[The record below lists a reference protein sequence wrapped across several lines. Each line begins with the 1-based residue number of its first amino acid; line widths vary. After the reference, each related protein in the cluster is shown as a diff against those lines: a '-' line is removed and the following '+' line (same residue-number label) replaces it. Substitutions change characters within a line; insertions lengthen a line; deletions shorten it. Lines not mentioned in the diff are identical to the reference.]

1 MGNYD
6 CILPWNHVR
15 VWQTGKIWP
24 CCQFQGSDVP
34 DDLNLENGDF
44 MNHPFMQDI
53 RQRMLEDKPVK
64 GCSRCYRLERETGT
78 SMRKDVNTGIFG
90 GIGDGKHFAPISAD
104 SESKLRFLELSLS
117 NACNNSCRMCGPEL
131 STHWYKDAKKMG
143 MPIPKGIQYNPLN
156 KTDLSELRYLKLLGG
171 EPLLHEK
178 EVNNILDRCNLQEL
192 SLMLITNTTV
202 RPTPATIERFKKL
215 KKLTITLSIDAY
227 GTLNNFLRTGSDWEQ
242 VLENLHWFKDQGFAK
257 ITVHGVITI
266 YNINCFMQLHEY
278 CRDVVGVYNNFM
290 VIEGPE
296 YMRPRHLPQPVKQVL
311 IDRYES
317 FPQKTSFIKDAIYE
331 LKQPGNWNTFVQM
344 DQLLNGVRNET
355 FKTYNPELASL
366 LIDNE

>member
-1 MGNYD
+1 
-6 CILPWNHVR
+6 
-15 VWQTGKIWP
+15 
-24 CCQFQGSDVP
+24 
-34 DDLNLENGDF
+34 
-44 MNHPFMQDI
+44 
-53 RQRMLEDKPVK
+53 
-64 GCSRCYRLERETGT
+64 
-78 SMRKDVNTGIFG
+78 
-90 GIGDGKHFAPISAD
+90 
-104 SESKLRFLELSLS
+104 
-117 NACNNSCRMCGPEL
+117 
-131 STHWYKDAKKMG
+131 
-143 MPIPKGIQYNPLN
+143 
-156 KTDLSELRYLKLLGG
+156 
-171 EPLLHEK
+171 
-178 EVNNILDRCNLQEL
+178 
-192 SLMLITNTTV
+192 
-202 RPTPATIERFKKL
+202 
-215 KKLTITLSIDAY
+215 
-227 GTLNNFLRTGSDWEQ
+227 

-366 LIDNE
+366 LIDNEQ